1 VVKNWQRR
9 ETSETEFL
17 AGMKRFELTKA
28 ERNESGEE
36 RSLVLAAQR
45 GDSVAFREL
54 YEDYRG
60 RVYSLAIYST
70 ADDSDAQDLVQ
81 AVFLSIFRGLRS
93 FRFQSSF
100 STWVYRIAH
109 NECQNYHRQHRT
121 NFVPLEAILGGSDEI
136 DPNPISDVQHARQ
149 ECRSIIQQAVM
160 QLPFQMREAVVL
172 RYVEGLSYEEMAKVL
187 GCAPGTVASRLS
199 RALTELE
206 ERMRPFRRFL

>member
-1 VVKNWQRR
+1 
-9 ETSETEFL
+9 
-17 AGMKRFELTKA
+17 MKRLELTKA
-28 ERNESGEE
+28 ERNNAGERE
-36 RSLVLAAQR
+36 RSLVQAAQR
-45 GDSVAFREL
+45 GDSSAFREL
-54 YEDYRG
+54 YEDYRD

-70 ADDSDAQDLVQ
+70 GDDSQAQDLVQ
-81 AVFLSIFRGLRS
+81 AVFLSIFRGLRG

-100 STWVYRIAH
+100 STWLYSIAH
-109 NECQNYHRQHRT
+109 NECQNHHRRHRA

-136 DPNPISDVQHARQ
+136 DPKPISDAQHARQ

-160 QLPFQMREAVVL
+160 QLPFQMREVVVL

-206 ERMRPFRRFL
+206 ERVRPFRRFLY

>member
-1 VVKNWQRR
+1 M
-9 ETSETEFL
+9 
-17 AGMKRFELTKA
+17 GMKRLELPKA
-28 ERNESGEE
+28 ERNDAEQRE

-45 GDSVAFREL
+45 GDSTAFRAL
-54 YEDYRG
+54 YDDYRE
-60 RVYSLAIYST
+60 RVYRLAIYSIG
-70 ADDSDAQDLVQ
+70 DDSQAQDLVQ
-81 AVFLSIFRGLRS
+81 TVFLNVFRCLGD

-109 NECQNYHRQHRT
+109 NECQNHHRRHST
-121 NFVPLEAILGGSDEI
+121 KYVPLEAILGRSDEI
-136 DPNPISDVQHARQ
+136 DPRPISDAQHARQ
-149 ECRSIIQQAVM
+149 ECQLIIQQAVM

-206 ERMRPFRRFL
+206 ERVRPFRRFLY